1 MIQLNKSNN
10 SESILVTLNESS
22 TITTG
27 YYLFVFTH
35 TTTKAIVNKIFAL
48 TDDISSYKSRFNE
61 FLINTS
67 SVFASA
73 KVGQYQ
79 YQVYQQASSSNTD
92 ITGLTMIECGKMVL
106 TQTESAIYATDAQ
119 TTAYKTYDN

>member
-1 MIQLNKSNN
+1 MIQLDKSNS

-27 YYLFVFTH
+27 YYLFVFTKVD
-35 TTTKAIVNKIFAL
+35 TKEVVNKIFAL
-48 TDDISSYKSRFNE
+48 TDDISNYKSRFNE

-67 SVFASA
+67 SIFSAA

-79 YQVYQQASSSNTD
+79 YQVYQQASSTNTD
-92 ITGLTMIECGKMVL
+92 TTGLTMVECGKML
-106 TQTESAIYATDAQ
+106 LKQTESDIYATDEQ
-119 TTAYKTYDN
+119 TTEYKTYGN

>member
-1 MIQLNKSNN
+1 MIQLNKSNS

-48 TDDISSYKSRFNE
+48 TDDISSYKTRFNE

-67 SVFASA
+67 TTFASA

-79 YQVYQQASSSNTD
+79 YQVYQQTSSTNTNV
-92 ITGLTMIECGKMVL
+92 TGLTMVECGKMVL
-106 TQTESAIYATDAQ
+106 KQTESDIYTNDTQ
-119 TTAYKTYDN
+119 TTSYKTYGN